1 MKRNRT
7 EKRVF
12 EAADALTPEPPSFES
27 VTKGVDWV
35 TVAQNGRPS
44 PRRRRILIPTAIAGL
59 AACVAAAVIS
69 PLAVRFADRENYYG
83 DGGQR
88 PVLYGAFAAS
98 QWVCSDPSI
107 DFSLSALEVTEE
119 RNDAPS
125 TALLFGKEGG
135 YVCCVSFTENP
146 FGSFEFG
153 VLSFEMGEY
162 RGEASYL
169 SQKTPFSI
177 SFPLEESSEKTITI
191 SFGNFSSFAYGTV
204 YYAPIG

>member
-7 EKRVF
+7 ERRVF

-27 VTKGVDWV
+27 VTKGVDWD

-44 PRRRRILIPTAIAGL
+44 PRRRRILVPMAIAGL
-59 AACVAAAVIS
+59 AVCVTAAIVI
-69 PLAVRFADRENYYG
+69 PLAINFSNEPSYYG
-83 DGGQR
+83 EGGQR
-88 PVLYGAFAAS
+88 PVLYGTFAAS
-98 QWVCSDPSI
+98 RWVCSDPSI
-107 DFSLSALEVTEE
+107 DFSLSTLEVTEK

-125 TALLFGKEGG
+125 TALLFGKEGN
-135 YVCCVSFTENP
+135 YVCCVRFTENP

-153 VLSFEMGEY
+153 VLSFELGEY

-177 SFPLEESSEKTITI
+177 TI
-191 SFGNFSSFAYGTV
+191 SVGDSSSFALGTV
-204 YYAPIG
+204 YYTPIG

>member
-27 VTKGVDWV
+27 VTKGVDWD

-44 PRRRRILIPTAIAGL
+44 PRRRRILVPMAIAGL
-59 AACVAAAVIS
+59 AVCVTAAIVI
-69 PLAVRFADRENYYG
+69 PLAINFSNEASYYG
-83 DGGQR
+83 EGGQR
-88 PVLYGAFAAS
+88 PVLYGTFAAS
-98 QWVCSDPSI
+98 RWVCSDPSI
-107 DFSLSALEVTEE
+107 DFSLSTLEVTKK

-125 TALLFGKEGG
+125 TALLFGKEGD
-135 YVCCVSFTENP
+135 YVCSARFTENP

-177 SFPLEESSEKTITI
+177 CFPLEGSSEKTITI
-191 SFGNFSSFAYGTV
+191 NFGDSSSFALGTV
-204 YYAPIG
+204 YYTPIG

>member
-12 EAADALTPEPPSFES
+12 EAADALTPEPPSFER

-35 TVAQNGRPS
+35 TVAQNGLPS
-44 PRRRRILIPTAIAGL
+44 PRRRRILVPTAIAGL
-59 AACVAAAVIS
+59 AACVAAAVII
-69 PLAVRFADRENYYG
+69 PLAVRFADRKNYYG

-125 TALLFGKEGG
+125 TALLFGKEGD
-135 YVCCVSFTENP
+135 YVCCVRFTENP

-191 SFGNFSSFAYGTV
+191 SFGDSSSFAYGIV

>member
-44 PRRRRILIPTAIAGL
+44 PQRHRILVPMAIAGL
-59 AACVAAAVIS
+59 AVCVAAAIAI
-69 PLAVRFADRENYYG
+69 PLAIHFSNEASYYG
-83 DGGQR
+83 EGGQR

-98 QWVCSDPSI
+98 RWDCSDPSI

-125 TALLFGKEGG
+125 NALLFGKDGD
-135 YVCCVSFTENP
+135 YACCVRFTGNP

-153 VLSFEMGEY
+153 VLSFEMGGY

-177 SFPLEESSEKTITI
+177 SFPLEGSSEKTIAVH
-191 SFGNFSSFAYGTV
+191 FGDSSSFAFGTV
-204 YYAPIG
+204 HYTPIG

>member
-7 EKRVF
+7 ERRVF

-35 TVAQNGRPS
+35 TVAQNGLPS
-44 PRRRRILIPTAIAGL
+44 PRRRRILVPMAIAGL
-59 AACVAAAVIS
+59 AVCVAAAVII

-83 DGGQR
+83 EGGQR
-88 PVLYGAFAAS
+88 PVLYGAFATS

-125 TALLFGKEGG
+125 TALLFGKGG
-135 YVCCVSFTENP
+135 DYVCCVRFTGNP

-153 VLSFEMGEY
+153 VLSFEMGGY

-169 SQKTPFSI
+169 NQKTPFSI
-177 SFPLEESSEKTITI
+177 SFPLEGSSEKTIAVH
-191 SFGNFSSFAYGTV
+191 FGDSSSFAFGTV
-204 YYAPIG
+204 YYTPIG

>member
-35 TVAQNGRPS
+35 TVAQNGFPS
-44 PRRRRILIPTAIAGL
+44 PQRHRILVPMAIAGL
-59 AACVAAAVIS
+59 AVCVAAAIAI
-69 PLAVRFADRENYYG
+69 PLAIHFSNEASYYG
-83 DGGQR
+83 EGGQR

-98 QWVCSDPSI
+98 WWDCSDSSI
-107 DFSLSALEVTEE
+107 DFSLSTLEVTEE

-125 TALLFGKEGG
+125 TALLFGKDGD
-135 YVCCVSFTENP
+135 YACCVRFAGSP
-146 FGSFEFG
+146 FDSFEFG
-153 VLSFEMGEY
+153 ALSFEMGKY

-169 SQKTPFSI
+169 NQKTSFSMC
-177 SFPLEESSEKTITI
+177 FPLEESSEKTITI
-191 SFGNFSSFAYGTV
+191 SFGDSSSFAFGTV

>member
-7 EKRVF
+7 ERRVF

-27 VTKGVDWV
+27 VTKGVDWEA
-35 TVAQNGRPS
+35 VAQNDRPS
-44 PRRRRILIPTAIAGL
+44 TRRRRILVPMAIAGL
-59 AACVAAAVIS
+59 AVCVAAAIAI
-69 PLAVRFADRENYYG
+69 PLAIHFSNRASYYG
-83 DGGQR
+83 EGGQR
-88 PVLYGAFAAS
+88 PVLYGTFAAS

-119 RNDAPS
+119 RNDAPC
-125 TALLFGKEGG
+125 TALLFGKEGD
-135 YVCCVSFTENP
+135 YVCCVRFTENP

-153 VLSFEMGEY
+153 VLSFEMGGY

-177 SFPLEESSEKTITI
+177 TFPLEGSSEKTITI
-191 SFGNFSSFAYGTV
+191 SFGDSSSFAFGTV
-204 YYAPIG
+204 YYTPIG

>member
-7 EKRVF
+7 EKHVF

-27 VTKGVDWV
+27 VTKGVDWDA
-35 TVAQNGRPS
+35 VAQNVHPS
-44 PRRRRILIPTAIAGL
+44 PRRRRILVPTAIAGL
-59 AACVAAAVIS
+59 AACVAAAVII
-69 PLAVRFADRENYYG
+69 PLAVRFADRENNYG

-125 TALLFGKEGG
+125 TALLFGKEGD
-135 YVCCVSFTENP
+135 YVCCVRFTENP

-191 SFGNFSSFAYGTV
+191 SFGDSSSFAYGIV